1 MRSFQSLDEREILAL
16 AVGLE
21 EEHTRIYDDF
31 AEGLREHFP
40 EQAEKFCEMRREE
53 DGHRHRLLD
62 LFRSRFG
69 DHVPLIRREDVK
81 GFIKHK
87 PVWRMRPLGVKAAQE
102 QAESMELETKRFYE
116 AAARR
121 ATDAGIRQL
130 LGDLA
135 EEERHHAAIA
145 GDIAQAGVTPD
156 EAAREKKIFAL
167 QIIQPGLAGLMDG
180 SVSTLAPLFAAA
192 FATKDSGKT
201 FLVGLAAS
209 LGAGISMGFAEALSD
224 DGTLTGRGHPWMRG
238 LVCGLMTGLGGLGH
252 TLPYLIGNVHTAT
265 AIAIGVVVVELS
277 VISWVRHRF
286 MDSSLASAFLQVGL
300 GGALVFLVGMLIG
313 LS

>member
-16 AVGLE
+16 AVALE
-21 EEHTRIYDDF
+21 EEHTRIYDDY
-31 AEGLREHFP
+31 AAALSDLHP
-40 EQAEKFCEMRREE
+40 AQAEKFREMRREE

-69 DHVPLIRREDVK
+69 DHVPLIRRQDVK
-81 GFIKHK
+81 GFVKRRPI
-87 PVWRMRPLGVKAAQE
+87 WQMRPLRVKAAQR
-102 QAESMELETKRFYE
+102 QAESMELETQHFYE
-116 AAARR
+116 AAARH

-135 EEERHHAAIA
+135 EEERNHADIA
-145 GDIAQAGVTPD
+145 GHLAESGTPD
-156 EAAREKKIFAL
+156 DAAREKRLFAL
-167 QIIQPGLAGLMDG
+167 QVIQPGLAGLMDG

-192 FATKDSGKT
+192 FATHNSWQT

-224 DGTLTGRGHPWMRG
+224 DGTLTGRGHPWVRG
-238 LVCGLMTGLGGLGH
+238 VVCGGMTGLGGLGH
-252 TLPYLIGNVHTAT
+252 TMPYLIRDIHTAT
-265 AIAIGVVVVELS
+265 AIAITVVIIELG

-286 MDSSLASAFLQVGL
+286 MDSSLTTALLQVGL
-300 GGALVFLVGMLIG
+300 GGALVFFVGMLIG
-313 LS
+313 KS

>member
-1 MRSFQSLDEREILAL
+1 
-16 AVGLE
+16 
-21 EEHTRIYDDF
+21 
-31 AEGLREHFP
+31 
-40 EQAEKFCEMRREE
+40 MRREE

-135 EEERHHAAIA
+135 AEESKHYDLAEAM
-145 GDIAQAGVTPD
+145 D
-156 EAAREKKIFAL
+156 EQQKASAAREKKIFAL